1 MIMPDFRA
9 RAGFRGLGRRT
20 RQWAGAGPGSP
31 SHPGARGGCWPG
43 RGFDS
48 VWAHHGKS
56 APATLIRTTKK
67 KGDAIVLRVRRCPI
81 KTGPNDASHT
91 LTSCCR
97 HGYVAPTLGFLQR
110 RWRAR
115 AARPCWTNQGGG
127 SQRAIS
133 VHGGGCATGRVAQ
146 LNCRRGASAADASRP
161 DQAARASSLASDAS
175 VAGNEL
181 VATTTFACRP
191 GQLRSPAGERR
202 HLLLFVSRC
211 GCR

>member
-1 MIMPDFRA
+1 MLRA
-9 RAGFRGLGRRT
+9 SSGELGPVLAESVKPQPTFLNAHVTPFPEASKT
-20 RQWAGAGPGSP
+20 R
-31 SHPGARGGCWPG
+31 
-43 RGFDS
+43 
-48 VWAHHGKS
+48 
-56 APATLIRTTKK
+56 L
-67 KGDAIVLRVRRCPI
+67 
-81 KTGPNDASHT
+81 SHT
-91 LTSCCR
+91 RFCCR
-97 HGYVAPTLGFLQR
+97 HRHVAPTLGFLQR

-133 VHGGGCATGRVAQ
+133 VDGGGCTTGRVAQ

-175 VAGNEL
+175 AAGNEL

-202 HLLLFVSRC
+202 HISCFVSRC